1 MKSPIDQA
9 AGTDGV
15 CPYAGDLHGGPGVHQ
30 RLDELRAL
38 APVVRVHLHGTTPA
52 WLITRATDVEHAL
65 TDARFSSNDHHLT
78 DTGAQSS
85 VKLSMMGMDG
95 PGHRRLRRLITRP
108 LGPAAAERLRSR
120 IEATACAL
128 ADDVARRLHHQEPV
142 DLMHGFARP
151 LPMQTLAE
159 LLTIPRDQRS
169 RVHQLVTRML
179 CPAPDTGDRTC
190 ARAQVRTLLADLL
203 QDSSDSPVLRALAD
217 STLSTDEALDA
228 ALLVVIAGYETTAA
242 LIGTTLKALLQQP
255 GAYDAVAGDPARIPG
270 VVEEAL
276 RLEGPIAL
284 GVTRYT
290 TDTVTIKE
298 NLIPSGARVL
308 LSLGAADRDLDRQPH
323 EAATG
328 PGQTAR
334 GRTLAFGHGPHYCPG
349 AHLAR
354 LQAHIAVAAL
364 AARLPSLALTGEP
377 AGPMPGGTGIFHGPE
392 QLLVRPLARPAR
404 S

>member
-1 MKSPIDQA
+1 MRSPTAQA
-9 AGTDGV
+9 AGTEGV

-30 RLDELRAL
+30 RLDELRSL
-38 APVVRVHLHGTTPA
+38 APVVRVQLHGTTPA
-52 WLITRATDVEHAL
+52 WLITRATDVERAL
-65 TDARFSSNDHHLT
+65 TDARFSSDDRHLT

-85 VKLSMMGMDG
+85 VKLSMMGMDA
-95 PGHRRLRRLITRP
+95 PGHRRLRRLIARP

-120 IEATACAL
+120 IEAAACAL
-128 ADDVARRLHHQEPV
+128 ADDVARRLHRQDSV
-142 DLMHGFARP
+142 DLMQDFARP

-179 CPAPDTGDRTC
+179 CPAPGTGDRAC
-190 ARAQVRTLLADLL
+190 ARAQVRTLLDDLL
-203 QDSSDSPVLRALAD
+203 RDGSDSPVLRALAD
-217 STLSTDEALDA
+217 STVPKDEALDA
-228 ALLVVIAGYETTAA
+228 ALLLVIAGYETTAA

-255 GAYDAVAGDPARIPG
+255 GAYQAVASDPARIPG

-290 TDTVTIKE
+290 TTTVTIKE

-308 LSLGAADRDLDRQPH
+308 LSLGAADRDPDRKPH
-323 EAATG
+323 EAATES
-328 PGQTAR
+328 GQTAR

-364 AARLPSLALTGEP
+364 AARLPDLALTGELTAP
-377 AGPMPGGTGIFHGPE
+377 LPRGAGIFHGPE
-392 QLLVRPLARPAR
+392 QLLVHPQARPR
-404 S
+404 LL

>member
-1 MKSPIDQA
+1 MNRPTDQA
-9 AGTDGV
+9 GGAGGV

-38 APVVRVHLHGTTPA
+38 APVVRVQLHGTTPA
-52 WLITRATDVEHAL
+52 WLVTRAPDVERAL
-65 TDARFSSNDHHLT
+65 ADARFSSDDRHLT
-78 DTGAQSS
+78 DAGAQSS

-95 PGHRRLRRLITRP
+95 PGHRRLRRLIARP

-120 IEATACAL
+120 IEAAAAAL
-128 ADDVARRLHHQEPV
+128 ADDVARPLRRHKPV
-142 DLMHGFARP
+142 DLMQDFARP

-179 CPAPDTGDRTC
+179 GPPLHAGDRTC
-190 ARAQVRTLLADLL
+190 ARAPVRTLLGDLL
-203 QDSSDSPVLRALAD
+203 QDGSDSPVLEALAD
-217 STLSTDEALDA
+217 STVSRDEALDA

-242 LIGTTLKALLQQP
+242 LIGTTLKALLQRP
-255 GAYDAVAGDPARIPG
+255 GAYEAVASDGARIPG
-270 VVEEAL
+270 VVETAL
-276 RLEGPIAL
+276 RLQGPVAL

-290 TDTVTIKE
+290 TDTVTIEE

-308 LSLGAADRDLDRQPH
+308 LSLGAADRAPDRQPH
-323 EAATG
+323 EASTG

-364 AARLPSLALTGEP
+364 AARLPDLALTGET
-377 AGPMPGGTGIFHGPE
+377 AGELPGGAGIFHGPDR
-392 QLLVRPLARPAR
+392 LLVRPLARPR
-404 S
+404 LL